1 MSLESGL
8 AVPVEVVWA
17 LCSAPDEAGDLVEIR
32 STARLLEQLLQL
44 QALEKLDFGM
54 LSRDC
59 QALASQVLSNPTA
72 VASASATATRVR
84 HAVDAAGLVAE
95 AHTAAVEDCLRR
107 LSEVAQRLQHG
118 GQVKAAVARELA
130 VQPGCQ
136 EVVSP
141 SLGFRRCCPHSF
153 SCAPPQPSSVLLRL
167 CTCMHHAPHAAFHL
181 PVL

>member
-8 AVPVEVVWA
+8 AVPIKVVWA

-44 QALEKLDFGM
+44 QAFEKLDFGM

-59 QALASQVLSNPTA
+59 QALGSQALSDPTA
-72 VASASATATRVR
+72 VARVR

-136 EVVSP
+136 EVVSSSP
-141 SLGFRRCCPHSF
+141 GFRRCCPHSF
-153 SCAPPQPSSVLLRL
+153 SCALPQPSSVRPRL
-167 CTCMHHAPHAAFHL
+167 CTSMHHALHAAFHF